1 MALTG
6 MGFAGFARGLGLLD
20 FIVLDFV
27 VLDFDLAGTD
37 LTGIGIPELGLFWPS
52 LIHTL

>member
-1 MALTG
+1 MARTG
-6 MGFAGFARGLGLLD
+6 LAFAGFARGLGLLD
-20 FIVLDFV
+20 FI